1 MPPINRLS
9 LIHIFLFPRLL
20 KVLET
25 GMLPGVIDGHG
36 QYLFRDQ
43 AYEAFMERHAQC
55 TDTSWVEAKGGSQ
68 DEVRSIG
75 LKQIG

>member
-1 MPPINRLS
+1 
-9 LIHIFLFPRLL
+9 
-20 KVLET
+20 
-25 GMLPGVIDGHG
+25 MLPGVIDGHG